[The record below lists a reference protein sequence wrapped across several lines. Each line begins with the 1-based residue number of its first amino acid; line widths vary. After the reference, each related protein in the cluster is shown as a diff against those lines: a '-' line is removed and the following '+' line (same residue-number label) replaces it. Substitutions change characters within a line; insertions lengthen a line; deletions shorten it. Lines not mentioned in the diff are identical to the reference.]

1 MRIRSAAGLNGFMDP
16 RPLAGITVLDLTR
29 VLAGPY
35 CTMVLGHLGARV
47 IKIEGP
53 GHAQDAARTLGP
65 FVGGKS
71 LYYAGLNYDKES
83 IQLDLKNDEDRAIF
97 ENLLAEADVVVENYR
112 PGVMERLGYGFDAL
126 HERYPRLIY
135 AAASGFGHTGP
146 LSPRPAYDMVVQA
159 MSGLM
164 SLTGPLG
171 GDPVR
176 VGVSVGDI
184 VAGLFL
190 TIGINS
196 ALYKREETGRGLKI
210 DVAMLDAQVAI
221 LENALTRHL
230 ATGEVPGPL
239 GTRHP
244 NIAPFQAFQAREGQL
259 VVCAGHDELYW
270 DFCDAIGRSDLKDD
284 ERFLTADLR
293 RQNIDEL
300 ERQVEQTFAS
310 EDAAHWLGVLEK
322 ARIPVAPINTVA
334 DVARLDQVA
343 ARKMIRSVED
353 PPIGTLRVPGNPIKM
368 SGVPE
373 PETHR
378 PAPELDQD
386 RAMILRWLG
395 GA

>member
-1 MRIRSAAGLNGFMDP
+1 MDP

-35 CTMVLGHLGARV
+35 CTMVLAQLGARV

-71 LYYAGLNYDKES
+71 LYYAALNYDKES
-83 IQLDLKNDEDRAIF
+83 IQLDLKNDQDRAIF
-97 ENLLAEADVVVENYR
+97 EDLLARADVLVENYR
-112 PGVMERLGYGFDAL
+112 PGVMDRLGYGFDAL
-126 HERYPRLIY
+126 REKHPELIY

-146 LSPRPAYDMVVQA
+146 MSQRPAYDMVVQA

-190 TIGINS
+190 AIGIHS
-196 ALYKREETGRGLKI
+196 ALYQRRDTGRGAKVDI
-210 DVAMLDAQVAI
+210 AMLDAQVAI

-244 NIAPFQAFQAREGQL
+244 NIAPFQAFKAAEGQL

-270 DFCDAIGRSDLKDD
+270 DFCDAIDRADLKDD
-284 ERFLTADLR
+284 PRFLTADLR
-293 RQNIDEL
+293 RQNTDAL
-300 ERQVEQTFAS
+300 EAEVEKTFATAS
-310 EDAAHWLGVLEK
+310 AAHWLQLLEHAK
-322 ARIPVAPINTVA
+322 IPCSPVNSVA
-334 DVARLDQVA
+334 DVAKLDQVA
-343 ARKMIRSVED
+343 ARSMIRSVAD
-353 PPIGTLRVPGNPIKM
+353 PRIGELRVPGNPIKM
-368 SGVPE
+368 SGLAE
-373 PETHR
+373 PTEHR
-378 PAPELDQD
+378 AAPELDED
-386 RAMILRWLG
+386 REAILAWLRS
-395 GA
+395 

>member
-1 MRIRSAAGLNGFMDP
+1 MDP
-16 RPLAGITVLDLTR
+16 RPLSGITVLDLTR

-53 GHAQDAARTLGP
+53 GPAQDAARTLGP
-65 FVGGKS
+65 FIGGKS

-83 IQLDLKNDEDRAIF
+83 ILLDLKKDEDREIF
-97 ENLLAEADVVVENYR
+97 EKLLGEADVLVENYR
-112 PGVMERLGYGFDAL
+112 PGVMERLGYGYDML
-126 HERYPRLIY
+126 RQKHPELIY

-146 LSPRPAYDMVVQA
+146 MSQRPAYDMVVQA

-164 SLTGPLG
+164 SLTGPRG

-190 TIGINS
+190 TIGISS
-196 ALYKREETGRGLKI
+196 ALYKRHETGHGMKI

-244 NIAPFQAFQAREGQL
+244 NIAPFQAFHAKEGQL

-270 DFCDAIGRSDLKDD
+270 DFCDAIDRADLKDD
-284 ERFLTADLR
+284 PRFLSADQR
-293 RQNIDEL
+293 RENADAL
-300 ERQVEQTFAS
+300 EAEIEATFAS
-310 EDAAHWLGVLEK
+310 ADAAHWLQVLEEAK
-322 ARIPVAPINTVA
+322 VPVSPINTVA
-334 DVARLDQVA
+334 DVAKLDQVA
-343 ARKMIRSVED
+343 ARNMIRSLTD
-353 PPIGTLRVPGNPIKM
+353 PKIGTLRMPGNPIKM

-373 PETHR
+373 PESHR
-378 PAPELDQD
+378 AAPELDED
-386 RAMILRWLG
+386 RALILAWLG
-395 GA
+395 

>member
-1 MRIRSAAGLNGFMDP
+1 MDP
-16 RPLAGITVLDLTR
+16 RPLSGITVLDLTR

-65 FVGGKS
+65 FIGGKS

-83 IQLDLKNDEDRAIF
+83 IVLDLKKDEDKAIF
-97 ENLLAEADVVVENYR
+97 DKLLGEADVLVENYR
-112 PGVMERLGYGFDAL
+112 PGVMERLGYGYDAL
-126 HERYPRLIY
+126 RQKHPKLIY

-146 LSPRPAYDMVVQA
+146 MSQRPAYDMVVQA

-190 TIGINS
+190 TIGISS
-196 ALYKREETGRGLKI
+196 ALYKRIETGHGMKI

-244 NIAPFQAFQAREGQL
+244 NIAPFQAFHAKEGQL

-270 DFCDAIGRSDLKDD
+270 DFCDAIGRADLKDD
-284 ERFLTADLR
+284 PRFLSADQR
-293 RQNIDEL
+293 RENVDAL
-300 ERQVEQTFAS
+300 EAEIETTFAS
-310 EDAAHWLGVLEK
+310 ADAAHWLQVLEEAK
-322 ARIPVAPINTVA
+322 VPVSPINTVA
-334 DVARLDQVA
+334 DVAKLDQVA
-343 ARKMIRSVED
+343 ARHMIRSLTD
-353 PPIGTLRVPGNPIKM
+353 PKIGTLRIPGNPIKM

-373 PETHR
+373 PESHR
-378 PAPELDQD
+378 AAPELDED
-386 RAMILRWLG
+386 RALILAWLG
-395 GA
+395 

>member
-1 MRIRSAAGLNGFMDP
+1 MDP

-83 IQLDLKNDEDRAIF
+83 ILLDLKKDEDRAIF
-97 ENLLAEADVVVENYR
+97 DDLLAAADILVENYR
-112 PGVMERLGYGFDAL
+112 PGVMERLGYGFATL
-126 HERYPRLIY
+126 AARHPRLIY

-146 LSPRPAYDMVVQA
+146 MSPRPAYDMVVQA

-190 TIGINS
+190 TVGINA
-196 ALYKREETGRGLKI
+196 ALFKREETGRGMKI

-244 NIAPFQAFQAREGQL
+244 NIAPFQAFHAKTGQL

-270 DFCDAIGRSDLKDD
+270 AFCDAIGREDLK
-284 ERFLTADLR
+284 EEPRFRTADMR
-293 RQNIDEL
+293 RQNINDL
-300 ERQVEQTFAS
+300 EREIEKTFATA
-310 EDAAHWLGVLEK
+310 DAAHWIELLEK
-322 ARIPVAPINTVA
+322 ARVPVSPINTVA
-334 DVARLDQVA
+334 DVAQLDQVA
-343 ARKMIRSVED
+343 ARQMIRSFED
-353 PPIGTLRVPGNPIKM
+353 PPIGVLRVPGNPIKM

-373 PETHR
+373 PDSHR
-378 PAPELDQD
+378 AAPELDQD
-386 RAMILRWLG
+386 RDLILEWLG
-395 GA
+395 GR

>member
-1 MRIRSAAGLNGFMDP
+1 MDAA
-16 RPLAGITVLDLTR
+16 RPLSGITVLDLTR

-35 CTMVLGHLGARV
+35 CTMVLGQLGARV

-71 LYYAGLNYDKES
+71 LYYAALNYDKES
-83 IQLDLKNDEDRAIF
+83 IRLDLKEDGDRAIF
-97 ENLLAEADVVVENYR
+97 EELLGRADVLVENYR
-112 PGVMERLGYGFDAL
+112 PGVMDRLGYGFDAL
-126 HERYPRLIY
+126 HERHPGLIY

-146 LSPRPAYDMVVQA
+146 MSQRPAYDMVVQA

-196 ALYKREETGRGLKI
+196 ALYQRRETGLGRKI

-244 NIAPFQAFQAREGQL
+244 NIAPFQAFQAAEGQL

-270 DFCDAIGRSDLKDD
+270 HFCDAIDRPELKDD
-284 ERFLTADLR
+284 PRFLTADLR
-293 RQNIDEL
+293 RKNTDALEAEVEKTFSTEPASHWLEVL
-300 ERQVEQTFAS
+300 ERAKVPCSPVNSVAEVAQ
-310 EDAAHWLGVLEK
+310 LE
-322 ARIPVAPINTVA
+322 
-334 DVARLDQVA
+334 QVA
-343 ARKMIRSVED
+343 ARSMIRSVAD
-353 PPIGTLRVPGNPIKM
+353 PKIGELRMPGNPIKM
-368 SGVPE
+368 SGLEE
-373 PETHR
+373 PAAHR
-378 PAPELDQD
+378 AAPELDED
-386 RAMILRWLG
+386 REAILKWLR
-395 GA
+395 A